1 MKKMFLEEN
10 TGEYTATI
18 SAAKRIALQKRKNP
32 YISRVWLD
40 GDKIIGRAMVY
51 AFGKM
56 ICKIKTAD
64 AVIAIK
70 LKEQL

>member
-40 GDKIIGRAMVY
+40 GDKVIGRVVVY
-51 AFGKM
+51 AYGEMQCTIKM
-56 ICKIKTAD
+56 AD
-64 AVIAIK
+64 EVIAVK
-70 LKEQL
+70 LKNQQ